1 MPLFTTDSMHSP
13 NFSHH
18 PKISLSGRRNRSY
31 SDAHVHFATAQTT
44 ASVTDAF
51 SNNKVNNDDIAHFD
65 DNPIEVVAEK
75 GIITPA
81 ATNHHQQHSGGNRPR
96 SKSESEPHHRRTP
109 HKKKYPHH
117 HPNRHHHHLNYGR
130 HSPPPLSS
138 CGKMWVRPMSA
149 RRNGMETHHVTTS
162 ALGDRHLSSLTSSGG
177 SPSFSISSH
186 PQAMSKGVPS
196 ANEEATT
203 TSDRSVTKSKTST
216 SIDSRTTGL
225 EDDLMMMMMYTT
237 SSSPSPP
244 TLFGSG
250 YTTTSYP
257 LSHHDSPTTP
267 MAFGES
273 GKPIVR
279 VKNRHQDDLFES
291 SFLPVANKSGDV
303 K

>member
-1 MPLFTTDSMHSP
+1 MPLFTTDAMHSS

-18 PKISLSGRRNRSY
+18 PKISRSGRRNRSY

-51 SNNKVNNDDIAHFD
+51 SNNQINDDIAHFD

-75 GIITPA
+75 GIISPA
-81 ATNHHQQHSGGNRPR
+81 ATNQHQQHSGGNRPR

-177 SPSFSISSH
+177 SPSFSSH
-186 PQAMSKGVPS
+186 PQAKSKGVPS

-203 TSDRSVTKSKTST
+203 TSDRSVTKSKKTS

-225 EDDLMMMMMYTT
+225 EDDLMMMMYTT

-257 LSHHDSPTTP
+257 LSHDSPTTP

-291 SFLPVANKSGDV
+291 SFLPVVNLTNKSGDV